1 MLSIAL
7 IGDFDEAITAHC
19 AIPRALSLAAQD
31 LALKIHTHWFH
42 TSQLGSDVMGQLAP
56 YSGIWCVPGS
66 PYANAAGALSAIR
79 YARVS
84 GRSFLGTCGGFQ
96 HAILECA
103 TGVWGLSTATHA
115 ELDPEALDPVIAP
128 LECGLVE
135 VSETLKLAPG
145 SRLARAYGRDSIVE
159 DYHCRYGLNPRYAGR
174 LNAGPLRV
182 AAQDLTGAPRAVELE
197 QHPFFVAT
205 LFQPERAAF
214 ANRTPPVVT
223 AFLKAAAQ
231 IATRAVA

>member
-31 LALKIHTHWFH
+31 LALKIYPHWFH
-42 TSQLGSDVMGQLAP
+42 TSQLRNDVTALLSP

-66 PYANAAGALSAIR
+66 PYANTAGALSAIR
-79 YARVS
+79 CARVS
-84 GRSFLGTCGGFQ
+84 GRPFLGTCGGFQ
-96 HAILECA
+96 HALLEYA
-103 TGVWGLSTATHA
+103 TGVWGLSSAAHA

-128 LECGLVE
+128 LQCGLVE
-135 VSETLKLAPG
+135 VSETLRLVAG
-145 SRLARAYGRDSIVE
+145 SRLAKAYGRDSIVE

-174 LNAGPLRV
+174 LKGGPLRI
-182 AAQDLTGAPRAVELE
+182 AAQDLTGAPRAVELD

-214 ANRTPPVVT
+214 ANRTPPIVA
-223 AFLKAAAQ
+223 AFLQAAAEV
-231 IATRAVA
+231 ATRAVA